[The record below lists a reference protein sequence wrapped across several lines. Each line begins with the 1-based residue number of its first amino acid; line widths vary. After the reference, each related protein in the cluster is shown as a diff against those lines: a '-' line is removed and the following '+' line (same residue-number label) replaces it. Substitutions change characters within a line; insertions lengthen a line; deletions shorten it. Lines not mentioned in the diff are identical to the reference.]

1 MLDPSHSTN
10 SCEAAVDRIIDQ
22 SASEILKIFIL
33 GTDSVTPQ
41 WTREQAWHIIKSLA
55 HSRDGTLLYNKIL
68 LSDLFKSDGEATLR
82 ALEQAELI
90 SVGSDKGFP
99 RWIKPGK
106 PVYRAAFQRLIEN
119 KTLECR
125 LDLLILAQ
133 LISNENK
140 SIGKYEEELQLL
152 GSLPKQPREL
162 IPRIEW
168 LLNKARN
175 SQAKITRYEHESSVL
190 QRGLQSEKK

>member
-1 MLDPSHSTN
+1 MI
-10 SCEAAVDRIIDQ
+10 AAVDRIIDQ

-55 HSRDGTLLYNKIL
+55 HSRDGTLLYNKVL
-68 LSDLFKSDGEATLR
+68 LSDLFKGDGEAALR

-99 RWIKPGK
+99 RCIKPGK

-119 KTLECR
+119 KTLEGR

-140 SIGKYEEELQLL
+140 SIGKCEEELQLL

-168 LLNKARN
+168 LLNKVCN
-175 SQAKITRYEHESSVL
+175 SQARITRYEHESSVL
-190 QRGLQSEKK
+190 QKGLQSEK